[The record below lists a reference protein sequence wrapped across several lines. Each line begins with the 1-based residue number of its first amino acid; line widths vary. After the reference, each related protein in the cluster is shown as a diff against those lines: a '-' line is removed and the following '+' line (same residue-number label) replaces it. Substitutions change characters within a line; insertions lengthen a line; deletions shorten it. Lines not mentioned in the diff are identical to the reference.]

1 MTYIALLKACDN
13 ELYTTR
19 VCEDCH
25 ILFEGTIQDLV
36 NSVSDNEQLY
46 NVINR
51 NQVDRYKIEGTKL
64 IVSTIKE

>member
-1 MTYIALLKACDN
+1 MT
-13 ELYTTR
+13 TTK

-36 NSVSDNEQLY
+36 NSVSNNEQLSNAVNY
-46 NVINR
+46 

-64 IVSTIKE
+64 IISTTKE